1 MKNIYRN
8 TEKRFEKLAT
18 FAIAILG
25 NSITFILAL
34 CLVIFWLS
42 NKQFY
47 SQDIHSS
54 IGDII
59 LGVTFLSMFIIQKTA
74 NRFAASIH
82 LKVNELV
89 SSHEPASNL
98 VINLENKTEDEISK
112 LSKEYHELPEQI
124 DEKNEQT

>member
-1 MKNIYRN
+1 MKNIYRH
-8 TEKRFEKLAT
+8 TEKRFEKLASV
-18 FAIAILG
+18 AIAILG
-25 NSITFILAL
+25 NSVTFILAL

-47 SQDIHSS
+47 RQDIHSA
-54 IGDII
+54 IGDVI

-74 NRFAASIH
+74 NRFAASLH

-98 VINLENKTEDEISK
+98 VINLEQKTEKEITQ
-112 LSKEYHELPEQI
+112 LSKEYAELIEQNK
-124 DEKNEQT
+124 DENEQA